1 MRASIGQRNDP
12 RLVLDQW
19 LNPVVD
25 RIEEA
30 ANQAGV
36 EVLLE
41 AEVEQ
46 HIERV
51 TPRFPRDIG
60 DGAISEP
67 GILGLH
73 RRGDGDALPVALEYG
88 TRLGVAQ
95 VGTECVAEAR
105 ERNTAFSCSRS

>member
-25 RIEEA
+25 GIEEA

-46 HIERV
+46 HIERSR
-51 TPRFPRDIG
+51 PASR
-60 DGAISEP
+60 AISAMVRSASPAFSDFTGAAMVTRSQLPWNTVP
-67 GILGLH
+67 GLGL
-73 RRGDGDALPVALEYG
+73 RKSARNAS
-88 TRLGVAQ
+88 RKLGS
-95 VGTECVAEAR
+95 
-105 ERNTAFSCSRS
+105 RNTAFSCSRL